1 MNTSLRLN
9 AVSVTG
15 KRDAGIK
22 IIFHRERSPAKL
34 LIIDDN
40 ILQAKIIA
48 KPARTLCLKQ
58 FESEITKYKNI
69 CKPANNAK
77 VYRHIRNEVSGS
89 STKPL
94 PKVFIKSPTESRYS
108 VGLISK
114 SESTKTIMLA
124 ADHITEEMNF
134 VKM

>member
-1 MNTSLRLN
+1 LN
-9 AVSVTG
+9 ATSVSG
-15 KRDAGIK
+15 KRDVGIK
-22 IIFHRERSPAKL
+22 SIFHRERSPARL
-34 LIIDDN
+34 LIIEDN

-48 KPARTLCLKQ
+48 KPTRTLCLKQ
-58 FESEITKYKNI
+58 FEREITKYKNI
-69 CKPANNAK
+69 CKPANSVR

-89 STKPL
+89 SAKPL
-94 PKVFIKSPTESRYS
+94 PKAFIKSPTESRYS
-108 VGLISK
+108 VGSISN